1 MFIFFWNNVD
11 RSRNR
16 VLLRRAQEC
25 YLEYQAKFEGR
36 EALPLDT
43 LASEVALMMQEYTQ
57 MAGVRPFGVTLLI
70 AGVSIDG
77 MSQIYRVEPS
87 GACTSWKACAIGKD
101 SGKAEQVLREH
112 VTESLDRDSALEV
125 VLSAVLQ
132 CSTARKQDVDI
143 AFVEEG
149 VVNTLNAL
157 EVNKL
162 PLR

>member
-1 MFIFFWNNVD
+1 M
-11 RSRNR
+11 
-16 VLLRRAQEC
+16 
-25 YLEYQAKFEGR
+25 
-36 EALPLDT
+36 PLDT

-70 AGVSIDG
+70 AGVGIDG

-87 GACTSWKACAIGKD
+87 GTCTSWKACAIGKG
-101 SGKAEQVLREH
+101 SRKAEEVLREH
-112 VTESLDRDSALEV
+112 VAESLDRESALEI

-132 CSTARKQDVDI
+132 CSTSARKQDVDI

-162 PLR
+162 PVR